1 MHAETGRGMWR
12 VVVCEVKGETGQEQ
26 VDPTEGKPNR
36 ISSASRFVRKR
47 SVPRT
52 KKSNS
57 VTFTQ
62 PSKCI
67 ISSTVSFYS
76 RNNIVKHV
84 KAASGG
90 LLSECSVRDLEQR
103 QLKLKHT
110 WHWFVL
116 LPTTADQSQ
125 AVQIEYGR

>member
-12 VVVCEVKGETGQEQ
+12 VVVCEEEQ

-67 ISSTVSFYS
+67 ISSTVSYYS

-116 LPTTADQSQ
+116 LPTADRSQ
-125 AVQIEYGR
+125 AVQIDYGR